1 MVDVINSFDGLSQ
14 AWDNAKILRLSFV
27 VVQILA
33 ILFLI
38 SGSGYFFSIISKKKR
53 VEETEDKIEFF
64 IGLVIYFCSGL
75 AIIFTTLYPI
85 ETSGSVKNTDTVRV
99 DSVIFKD
106 DVASL
111 NYKYKGKQHSFD
123 ICLPNDDNSDLD
135 YKLDGK
141 EFSDD
146 VTVTQF
152 DDDEIKSL
160 LKKVQSKKLVPYLEL
175 TESRER
181 KIKINVGLLNL
192 FFNSKEDVTSKYE
205 LSRIGVKFKE
215 SNVPNFSEDFK

>member
-1 MVDVINSFDGLSQ
+1 MNVNINGITITNPDTAFFVSLS
-14 AWDNAKILRLSFV
+14 II
-27 VVQILA
+27 VQIALILA
-33 ILFLI
+33 STVF
-38 SGSGYFFSIISKKKR
+38 IISCISPKR
-53 VEETEDKIEFF
+53 KDERPNRYFLAF
-64 IGLVIYFCSGL
+64 IGLFVAYLIG
-75 AIIFTTLYPI
+75 ATTFSTSSDLYKA
-85 ETSGSVKNTDTVRV
+85 ETVKVDTVIV
-99 DSVIFKD
+99 KD